1 MREAI
6 ESGAKKAR
14 DEKYCPELSQM
25 ARMCSGCLTLLP
37 ELEATLLASVSSNG
51 MEKLYRDV
59 EMPLAETLADME
71 MAGVKVDSERL
82 RELSREMDSRLDQ
95 LVAEIYVLAGEE
107 FNVNSTK
114 QLGHVLFD
122 RLGLPPRRP
131 RPDIPQMLKFSSLAN
146 SHPII
151 RRLSITG
158 NLNSSR
164 HTWMRL
170 HSL

>member
-1 MREAI
+1 VLADPKVEKLCHDLKEKIILLRSLGCELRGVTFDSMIASYLADPGARNDQLCDVAEKWLGVEAPKVREAI

-37 ELEATLLASVSSNG
+37 ELEATLLASISSNG

-59 EMPLAETLADME
+59 EMPLAEALADME

-95 LVAEIYVLAGEE
+95 PG
-107 FNVNSTK
+107 S
-114 QLGHVLFD
+114 
-122 RLGLPPRRP
+122 
-131 RPDIPQMLKFSSLAN
+131 
-146 SHPII
+146 
-151 RRLSITG
+151 
-158 NLNSSR
+158 
-164 HTWMRL
+164 
-170 HSL
+170 